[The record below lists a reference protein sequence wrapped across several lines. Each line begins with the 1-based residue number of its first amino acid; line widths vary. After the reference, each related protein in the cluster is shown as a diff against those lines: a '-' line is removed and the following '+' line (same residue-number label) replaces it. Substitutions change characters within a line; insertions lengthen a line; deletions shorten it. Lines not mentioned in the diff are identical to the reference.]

1 MDAGKK
7 KTSEEK
13 LQMEKLPP
21 NKIPNPIISRLKK
34 VGFSVWLTVMI
45 IGGVLAFL
53 TALLLL

>member
-1 MDAGKK
+1 
-7 KTSEEK
+7 
-13 LQMEKLPP
+13 MEKLPP